1 MNRLHILEWM
11 EELAVRNIHRNSR
24 LLPEGGNEGLQR
36 DIVDVVNYYISGG
49 SLEAV
54 AGPAE
59 RLTSL
64 MATVLE
70 GGAARAYRQEI
81 GGVIT
86 EIGQLSE
93 LPGFS
98 TGLLEQLAAEVR
110 VLDSGKLRALAPQ
123 TTRNNRVDAYV
134 NGPQCLEMLLEEI
147 GKARRYI
154 HLSVMLFF
162 NDDSGNRIAD
172 ALLRALERGVQV
184 RIMVNYTV
192 TALGYG
198 HNLEVGKFSEISDRL
213 KEAGAKLQDTFNS
226 YYTAVEWHRKR
237 SELKAQGVPESILF
251 LQDKVQEDVELTGL
265 NVIDHRKFMIIDGIT
280 SIIGSLNFGDQYTFA
295 APVVTSDSVQVDG
308 RPMGVPAREE
318 EWHDGCFRIRG
329 AAALPLNAVFRS
341 RWLLLG
347 GDSFDPGDA
356 FYRPEGNTDLG
367 SEECTLFVSFPGN
380 PVNLIQ
386 QYYLDLITY
395 AAEETVIV
403 NPYLIDQAFW
413 DRLGGL
419 GPESSCHLTI
429 CNPLEV
435 NDHPTNRAAVRSNM
449 YIPFCNGVSFYDYS
463 ATERF
468 SHWKITYDHRSRA
481 VFHGSYN
488 INERSACHDFELG
501 LLVKGEAF
509 AAKVKAMIDYD
520 LSVSRKI
527 TDKKEFFKH
536 PWMHPSTYVNKATQN
551 FT

>member
-1 MNRLHILEWM
+1 MKKVHS
-11 EELAVRNIHRNSR
+11 NSR
-24 LLPEGGNEGLQR
+24 ISLSEWDQELQQ
-36 DIVDVVNYYISGG
+36 DVIDFVNYYISGG
-49 SLEAV
+49 SLKAV
-54 AGPAE
+54 ADPSE
-59 RLTSL
+59 RVSSL
-64 MATVLE
+64 IAAALE
-70 GGAARAYRQEI
+70 GGAARAYRQAI

-86 EIGQLSE
+86 ELRQLTE

-98 TGLLEQLAAEVR
+98 KELLEQLAAEISR
-110 VLDSGKLRALAPQ
+110 LDSGKLRALAPR
-123 TTRNNRVDAYV
+123 TTRNNQVDAYV

-147 GKARRYI
+147 AQARRYI

-172 ALLRALERGVQV
+172 ELQRALERGVQV

-198 HNLEVGKFSEISDRL
+198 HNLEVGRFQEISDRL
-213 KEAGAKLQDTFNS
+213 ENAGAKLKDTFHS
-226 YYTAVEWHRKR
+226 YYSAIEWSRR
-237 SELKAQGVPESILF
+237 RAELKAQGVPESILF
-251 LQDKVQEDVELTGL
+251 LQDKVQEDVEVTGL

-280 SIIGSLNFGDQYTFA
+280 SIVGSLNIGDQYTFA
-295 APVVTSDSVQVDG
+295 TPIEASASVQVDG
-308 RPMGVPAREE
+308 RPMGVPVREE

-329 AAALPLNAVFRS
+329 AAALPLNDVFRS
-341 RWLLLG
+341 RWLLLR
-347 GDSFDPGDA
+347 GDFFDPGET
-356 FYRPEGNTDLG
+356 FYLPEGNTDFG

-395 AAEETVIV
+395 AADETVIV

-413 DRLGGL
+413 DRLNEL
-419 GPESSCHLTI
+419 GPECSCHLAI

-449 YIPFCNGVSFYDYS
+449 FVPFCNGVSFYDYS

-468 SHWKITYDHRSRA
+468 SHWKITYDHRSHA

-520 LSVSRKI
+520 LGVSRKI

-536 PWMHPSTYVNKATQN
+536 PWMHPSTYVNKATRN
-551 FT
+551 YT